1 MLVIS
6 VDIDWIFSYN
16 TIDYEYIREVNG
28 MNKNEPREGMEIDL
42 RRAMFALW
50 SHAWMIAI
58 CAILAASLAVGYALF
73 FIAPTYT
80 ANAQFYVNNTNNTFE
95 EESFSSSQIDA
106 AQNLAYTYMVI
117 LRSRSVLMDVAKQTG
132 YGYTYAQLQNMISTS
147 AVNGTEVFEV
157 EVTATDPK
165 VAANIAN
172 AIADVLPDKIA
183 AVVDGSS
190 VRIVDYAVE
199 NPNPVG
205 PVYRTFLLLGAL
217 AGLALGVIFVVV
229 MDIVDTTITN
239 EEYLSHT
246 YENVPLLAV
255 IPGVEM
261 SKNISSKGYY
271 KGYYSSSHKD
281 ATKKNG
287 GAK

>member
-1 MLVIS
+1 M
-6 VDIDWIFSYN
+6 N
-16 TIDYEYIREVNG
+16 T
-28 MNKNEPREGMEIDL
+28 KEPREGMEIDL
-42 RRAMFALW
+42 RRVLFALW
-50 SHAWMIAI
+50 SHVWLIALIAI
-58 CAILAASLAVGYALF
+58 VVASLAVGYALF

-80 ANAQFYVNNTNNTFE
+80 ASAQFYVNNTNNAYE
-95 EESFSSSQIDA
+95 DESFSSSQIDA

-132 YGYTYAQLQNMISTS
+132 YGFTYEQLQNMIATW
-147 AVNGTEVFEV
+147 AVNATEVFEV
-157 EVTATDPK
+157 EVVAEDPK

-190 VRIVDYAVE
+190 VRVVDYAVE
-199 NPNPVG
+199 NPEPVG

-217 AGLALGVIFVVV
+217 VGLVMGVIIVVV
-229 MDIVDTTITN
+229 ADITDTTITN
-239 EEYLSHT
+239 EEYLTHA

-261 SKNISSKGYY
+261 AKSAYKKGYY
-271 KGYYSSSHKD
+271 KGYYASTPQRD
-281 ATKKNG
+281 AVKKNG
-287 GAK
+287 GGK